1 MPSKQSRGMSFRLRL
16 FLSFATIFAIFTLL
30 VLAFQYE
37 REKNFKK
44 QQLENTLD
52 NITETAHNYLVVNRI
67 TKTGDYHLM
76 DSLLKIVPAP
86 NIRLTVINASGVVLY
101 DSEVEDYGSMENHLN
116 RPEVLAAH
124 RSGSGGNIR
133 KSATT
138 GNSYYYYARQYPD
151 YYIRTATLYDVRTR
165 DLLHVEWLF
174 VFYLALLFMITAVI
188 LLYTTRRF
196 SEVVNKLRYFITSH
210 RSGEE
215 EVESIEFPRDELGTI
230 GAEFTALYNELN
242 DAQKRLVIEK
252 NKLYSHL
259 SALKEGIAF
268 FSPKKENLLA
278 NNHFIQNLNLISD
291 KSNLKAGDI
300 FGVRELQP
308 VLKFIDRQLVESYVL
323 QLEDLPQM
331 EMDLQK
337 GGRYFQIQ
345 CFFFQDKSFEIVIL
359 DSTKL
364 AKRRVIKQ
372 QMTSNIA
379 HELKTPVA
387 TVLGYL
393 ETIQHD
399 SITPEKKQYFVEKA
413 HAQAQRLSELIDDI
427 STLNRIEEAG
437 DHYEFTRISV
447 KKVIME
453 VHEQM
458 RLKLEGHNI
467 QVHLELP
474 GKLEIEGNKT
484 LLFSIFYNLFDNAI
498 KYGGKDIEIFLS
510 NYLEDKKHYY
520 FSFANTGPGVD
531 DIHLDRI
538 FERFYRIDDGRSRKT
553 GGTGL
558 GLAIVKNAI
567 QLHNGEISARTFRS
581 GGLEFLFS
589 LEK

>member
-1 MPSKQSRGMSFRLRL
+1 MSFRLRL
-16 FLSFATIFAIFTLL
+16 FLSFTSIFTIFTLL

-37 REKNFKK
+37 REKSFKK
-44 QQLENTLD
+44 EQLENTLD
-52 NITETAHNYLVVNRI
+52 NITETAHNYLEGNQI
-67 TKTGDYHLM
+67 ASSGHYMLM
-76 DSLLKIVPAP
+76 DSLLQIVPAP

-101 DSEVEDYGSMENHLN
+101 DSEVQDFQRMENHLY
-116 RPEVLAAH
+116 RPEVQEALE
-124 RSGSGGNIR
+124 SGSGANIR

-138 GNSYYYYARQYPD
+138 GKSYYYYARQYPH
-151 YYIRTATLYDVRTR
+151 YYIRTATLYDVGIR
-165 DLLHVEWLF
+165 DLLHVERLF
-174 VFYLALLFMITAVI
+174 VFYLALLFVITAVI
-188 LLYTTRRF
+188 LHFTTRRF
-196 SEVVNKLRYFITSH
+196 SEVVNKLKYFITSH
-210 RSGEE
+210 RSGGDLE
-215 EVESIEFPRDELGTI
+215 ESIEFPKDELGTI
-230 GAEFTALYNELN
+230 GSEFTALYNELN
-242 DAQKRLVIEK
+242 EAQKKLLIEK

-268 FSPKKENLLA
+268 FSPKKEVLLA
-278 NNHFIQNLNLISD
+278 NHHFIQNLNLISD
-291 KSNLKAGDI
+291 KSNLNAEEI
-300 FGVRELQP
+300 FGVRELKP
-308 VLKFIDRQLVESYVL
+308 VLKFIDRQLESSYVL

-331 EMDLQK
+331 EMELQK
-337 GGRYFQIQ
+337 GNRFFQVQ

-393 ETIQHD
+393 ETVQHD
-399 SITPEKKQYFVEKA
+399 SITPDKKEYFVEKA
-413 HAQAQRLSELIDDI
+413 LAQAQRLSELIDDI

-437 DHYEFTRISV
+437 DYYEFDNVSV
-447 KKVIME
+447 KKVIQE

-458 RLKLEGHNI
+458 KLKLEERNI
-467 QVHLELP
+467 TVHVDLP
-474 GKLEIEGNKT
+474 GKLTIRGNRT
-484 LLFSIFYNLFDNAI
+484 LLYSIFYNLFDNAI
-498 KYGGKDIEIFLS
+498 KYGGEGIEIFLS
-510 NYLEDKKHYY
+510 NYLEDKNNYY
-520 FSFANTGPGVD
+520 FSFANTGPGID
-531 DIHLDRI
+531 DIHLNRL

-567 QLHNGEISARTFRS
+567 QLHNGEISARKYKD